1 MRSVTAA
8 LIVAAALRLGFGLA
22 YWTGKPLTHDER
34 EYLALGINV
43 AAGRGFTAEVPGEPQ
58 DASVQKFGRAPLYPL
73 WLSVVARLDGTRSM
87 PAEVP
92 TTVKIAQSL
101 VGVAGVWLIA
111 SIARRA
117 AGDRAAI
124 AAAWLAAIYPP
135 LVWMPAYALSE
146 VLYST
151 IALASVWALGAATDV
166 RNRNRDADRSTWQ
179 VPVAAAGVLAG
190 LGALTRPAMLFFL
203 PLAAVLLVRR
213 SPARRSG
220 VLPAVVFS
228 VAALAVI
235 APWTAR
241 NAAVHGRFVLIAS
254 EGGITFWTGNH
265 REARG
270 EGDLAANPHLKVLNQ
285 EFRRRH
291 AGLSEEALEP
301 LYYREGLSFIAEDPM
316 RFAGLLARKLWFT
329 IVPLG
334 PSYRLHS
341 SLYFWASVASYL
353 LVLPLAILGW
363 ISLSASDR
371 PAALLTLAASSI
383 VVCLVFFPQERF
395 RLPVIDPT
403 LIALAGCWLGTQGR
417 AEFRKLQIGVG
428 PNF

>member
-1 MRSVTAA
+1 
-8 LIVAAALRLGFGLA
+8 
-22 YWTGKPLTHDER
+22 
-34 EYLALGINV
+34 
-43 AAGRGFTAEVPGEPQ
+43 
-58 DASVQKFGRAPLYPL
+58 
-73 WLSVVARLDGTRSM
+73 M
-87 PAEVP
+87 PSEVP

-117 AGDRAAI
+117 AGDRAGL

-135 LVWMPAYALSE
+135 LVWTPAYALSE

-151 IALASVWALGAATDV
+151 IALASVWALGAVTDA
-166 RNRNRDADRSTWQ
+166 RDRDADRSTWP
-179 VPVAAAGVLAG
+179 VPVVAAGALAG

-203 PLAAVLLVRR
+203 PLAAMLLVRR
-213 SPARRSG
+213 SPAIGSG
-220 VLPAVVFS
+220 LLRAAVFS
-228 VAALAVI
+228 VAAFAVI

-270 EGDLAANPHLKVLNQ
+270 EGDLAANPHLKMLNQ
-285 EFRRRH
+285 EFRQRH

-301 LYYREGLSFIAEDPM
+301 LYYREALRFIAEDPM

-329 IVPLG
+329 IVPIG

-341 SLYFWASVASYL
+341 SLYFWASIVSYL
-353 LVLPLAILGW
+353 LVFPLAILGW
-363 ISLSASDR
+363 TSLPRSRR
-371 PAALLTLAASSI
+371 PAALLMLAASSI
-383 VVCLVFFPQERF
+383 LVCLVFFPQERF
-395 RLPVIDPT
+395 RIPVIDPT
-403 LIALAGCWLGTQGR
+403 LVVLAGCWGGLRGR
-417 AEFRKLQIGVG
+417 AEFPDLQFGVG